1 MNVFLDLFQMN
12 KAFVLII
19 FSSFL
24 FFACTKTRTN
34 RNPYLIETSF
44 EYQVNLNL
52 PQFNA
57 LQNIGN
63 PVFIGTQGVG
73 IKGVYIMNTGFDTF
87 RAFEASCPNH
97 VPSPCSRIVAGGDS
111 GTCQCDSYE
120 YSLFTGQLLDRPDGE
135 FLYDLLEY
143 NVRSSASNLY
153 IYN

>member
-1 MNVFLDLFQMN
+1 MN
-12 KAFVLII
+12 KTFVLL
-19 FSSFL
+19 FCSSFL
-24 FFACTKTRTN
+24 FLACTKTRTN

-73 IKGVYIMNTGFDTF
+73 IKGVYIINTGFDTF
-87 RAFEASCPNH
+87 RAFEAACPNLS
-97 VPSPCSRIVAGGDS
+97 PSSCSKIVSSGDIATFPCN
-111 GTCQCDSYE
+111 SYE

-135 FLYDLLEY
+135 FLYDLLVY
-143 NVRSSASNLY
+143 NVRSSVSNLY

>member
-1 MNVFLDLFQMN
+1 MN
-12 KAFVLII
+12 KTFVLLFCSI
-19 FSSFL
+19 FL
-24 FFACTKTRTN
+24 FLACTKTRTN

-73 IKGVYIMNTGFDTF
+73 IKGVYIINTGFDTF
-87 RAFEASCPNH
+87 RAFEAACPNLS
-97 VPSPCSRIVAGGDS
+97 PSSCSKIVSSGDIATCPCN
-111 GTCQCDSYE
+111 SYE
-120 YSLFTGQLLDRPDGE
+120 YSLFTGQLLNRPDGE

-143 NVRSSASNLY
+143 NVRSSASTLI